1 MNSHLLKT
9 NNKNDN
15 IDKRDILAYNLN
27 KSTNM
32 TQAQKIRNKINTLEY
47 NEEYSAKIFDDIA
60 SQETVKKTLQ
70 RSQNIIAKTNTKRF
84 YRLYLECNTDV
95 PPYAIYDTQ
104 DKVRFNPQD
113 YTFNSFWQTS
123 KPSLQ
128 SVSAIIRNYLAT
140 MSPKDIQTLCSNFGR
155 NRVKRELIQK
165 YKEMYAQGFL
175 NVKGMEIRLEGRYD
189 RNPAFIEILGMI
201 NDC

>member
-1 MNSHLLKT
+1 
-9 NNKNDN
+9 
-15 IDKRDILAYNLN
+15 
-27 KSTNM
+27 M
-32 TQAQKIRNKINTLEY
+32 TQAQKIRSKINTLEY
-47 NEEYSAKIFDDIA
+47 NEEYSAKIFEDIA
-60 SQETVKKTLQ
+60 SQETVKKILQ
-70 RSQNIIAKTNTKRF
+70 RSQNIISKTNTKRF
-84 YRLYLECNTDV
+84 YRLYLDSNTDV
-95 PPYAIYDTQ
+95 PPYAIFDTQ

-113 YTFNSFWQTS
+113 YTFNAFWQTS

-128 SVSAIIRNYLAT
+128 NVSAIIRNYLAT
-140 MSPKDIQTLCSNFGR
+140 MNPKDIQTLCNNFGR

-175 NVKGMEIRLEGRYD
+175 NVKGMELILEGRYD